1 MPVPLILILLLFAP
15 LSVPGTDA
23 PSRNRL
29 ADHPSPYLAMH
40 ADDPVHWQLWDAEAF
55 GRATREGR
63 LLLVSTGYFSCHWCH
78 VMQRES
84 YRDPGIA
91 AYINRHF
98 IPVKLDREWSPTVDA
113 GLMDFLRH
121 TRGQAGWPANVF
133 LTPDGFPLAGTLYLP
148 PQEFQGIL
156 EDLAGRWARD
166 AEALADLARAAAA
179 TRNDPSTQTGEAVA
193 GQPPRPLDDRLLDE
207 ALARADTLAGGFGAQ
222 SKFPLAP
229 QLAALLELQARRPD
243 PRLAD
248 FLRLTLEQMATQGLR
263 DHLGGGFF
271 RYTTDPGWQQPHFE
285 KMLYDNAQLV
295 VVYLRAAELF
305 GEPHFA
311 TIARDTLEFLLTD
324 MAAPDGGYVAA
335 LSAVDAAGEEGG
347 YYLWDTTE
355 IERLAGEHFPL
366 LERLWALDD
375 RPDFEGGHLL
385 IPRLDEAALAHA
397 TDRTPAAVGQVL
409 AALRVRLRAA
419 RSARGLPVDTKRLAG
434 WNGLM
439 LTALSEA
446 ARRFD
451 AGHPQGRYT
460 RAARAQRD
468 FIVAHFLVAGR
479 LLRVH
484 PDGHVPAAAEL
495 EDYTLVAA
503 GLRDYGEVFGAD
515 ADAER
520 RLRDLTEQAWAR
532 FYAEEGGWRLGE
544 DALLHWGVAG
554 SAVPDG
560 PLPAPPAVL
569 MAVSQDLGVAVP
581 RLRQALAQALPVV
594 RRAPFVH
601 ASYAALY
608 RRD

>member
-1 MPVPLILILLLFAP
+1 
-15 LSVPGTDA
+15 
-23 PSRNRL
+23 
-29 ADHPSPYLAMH
+29 
-40 ADDPVHWQLWDAEAF
+40 
-55 GRATREGR
+55 
-63 LLLVSTGYFSCHWCH
+63 
-78 VMQRES
+78 
-84 YRDPGIA
+84 
-91 AYINRHF
+91 
-98 IPVKLDREWSPTVDA
+98 
-113 GLMDFLRH
+113 
-121 TRGQAGWPANVF
+121 
-133 LTPDGFPLAGTLYLP
+133 
-148 PQEFQGIL
+148 
-156 EDLAGRWARD
+156 
-166 AEALADLARAAAA
+166 
-179 TRNDPSTQTGEAVA
+179 
-193 GQPPRPLDDRLLDE
+193 
-207 ALARADTLAGGFGAQ
+207 
-222 SKFPLAP
+222 
-229 QLAALLELQARRPD
+229 
-243 PRLAD
+243 
-248 FLRLTLEQMATQGLR
+248 
-263 DHLGGGFF
+263 
-271 RYTTDPGWQQPHFE
+271 
-285 KMLYDNAQLV
+285 
-295 VVYLRAAELF
+295 
-305 GEPHFA
+305 
-311 TIARDTLEFLLTD
+311 
-324 MAAPDGGYVAA
+324 
-335 LSAVDAAGEEGG
+335 
-347 YYLWDTTE
+347 
-355 IERLAGEHFPL
+355 FPL